1 MDGGSCYTNQCVQYM
16 PAEIT
21 VIAKLRFSGECLPGT
36 PEAFRARMEAQCRE
50 IERYREKVMQEEG
63 RDLDLEDAAR
73 EWIDNEAE
81 DFDP

>member
-1 MDGGSCYTNQCVQYM
+1 
-16 PAEIT
+16 
-21 VIAKLRFSGECLPGT
+21 
-36 PEAFRARMEAQCRE
+36 MEAQCRE

-63 RDLDLEDAAR
+63 RDLNLEDAAI